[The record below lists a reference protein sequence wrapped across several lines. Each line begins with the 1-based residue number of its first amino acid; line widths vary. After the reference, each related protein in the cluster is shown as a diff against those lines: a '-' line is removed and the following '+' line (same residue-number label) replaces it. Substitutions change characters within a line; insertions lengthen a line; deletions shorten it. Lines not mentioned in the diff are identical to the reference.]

1 MKTTKNYIMMF
12 KKKILNKYIYFDFIM
27 SNGIGYQTV
36 SIPRAFYY
44 TIFSE
49 VS

>member
-1 MKTTKNYIMMF
+1 MGVVVGMITWNEKNEE
-12 KKKILNKYIYFDFIM
+12 LHNIYFDFIM